1 KYIYI
6 ADPDPLIKLSK
17 LTKEQ
22 FLSEWRGITILLK
35 PNHEYKI
42 KIKKTSFPSLL
53 TLLFNQKKLIFLI
66 ILLTLAVNFI
76 NIIGSYYLK
85 RVIDSYIPKGELD
98 FLNIMSI
105 SLIVIYLMQQF
116 FVFGQGVLI
125 TVLSQILSKNIML
138 SYIAHLFK
146 LPLSFFATRRTGDIV
161 SRFSDANII
170 IEVLSSLIL
179 SVILDVSIVTGVSIV
194 LFLQSS
200 YLFFIIIIAFPI
212 YALVIFL
219 FMKPFRRSKTSV
231 MEAGASLSSVLIEDI
246 NGIET
251 IKSLTSEVD
260 RYKIIKEEFSNYFK
274 KITFYSRM
282 ELFQDVLKNFTQ
294 LLFNVL
300 ILWQGAILV
309 IEGKISLG
317 SLITFNTLELYFLN
331 SLENIINLQP
341 KFQSASVAYNRL
353 EEIYSVQSEFQ
364 DKFFITNFKLN
375 SSKIVISNLTYKYGY
390 NQPLLKN
397 INLVIEEGCKIAF
410 VGLSGSGKTTL
421 AKMLVNFMP
430 PTYGS
435 IEFGGINI
443 NDIDKK
449 TLRQLINYIPQK
461 PYIFNGT
468 ILDNLLLGVEDEIS
482 FEEINKA
489 TEIAEIKSV
498 IENLPLGYETELS
511 TEHSILSGGQLQRVA
526 IARALLTNP
535 SVLILDEST
544 SNLDNLTERKIIDN
558 LMSLDITV
566 IFIAHRLNITEQ
578 VERIFVIENGMIIE
592 NGNHEDL
599 ILKQGF
605 YSKILKG

>member
-1 KYIYI
+1 
-6 ADPDPLIKLSK
+6 
-17 LTKEQ
+17 
-22 FLSEWRGITILLK
+22 
-35 PNHEYKI
+35 
-42 KIKKTSFPSLL
+42 
-53 TLLFNQKKLIFLI
+53 
-66 ILLTLAVNFI
+66 
-76 NIIGSYYLK
+76 
-85 RVIDSYIPKGELD
+85 
-98 FLNIMSI
+98 M
-105 SLIVIYLMQQF
+105 
-116 FVFGQGVLI
+116 
-125 TVLSQILSKNIML
+125 
-138 SYIAHLFK
+138 
-146 LPLSFFATRRTGDIV
+146 
-161 SRFSDANII
+161 
-170 IEVLSSLIL
+170 
-179 SVILDVSIVTGVSIV
+179 
-194 LFLQSS
+194 
-200 YLFFIIIIAFPI
+200 
-212 YALVIFL
+212 
-219 FMKPFRRSKTSV
+219 
-231 MEAGASLSSVLIEDI
+231 
-246 NGIET
+246 
-251 IKSLTSEVD
+251 
-260 RYKIIKEEFSNYFK
+260 
-274 KITFYSRM
+274 
-282 ELFQDVLKNFTQ
+282 
-294 LLFNVL
+294 
-300 ILWQGAILV
+300 
-309 IEGKISLG
+309 
-317 SLITFNTLELYFLN
+317 
-331 SLENIINLQP
+331 
-341 KFQSASVAYNRL
+341 
-353 EEIYSVQSEFQ
+353 
-364 DKFFITNFKLN
+364 N

-390 NQPLLKN
+390 NQPLLKD

>member
-1 KYIYI
+1 
-6 ADPDPLIKLSK
+6 
-17 LTKEQ
+17 
-22 FLSEWRGITILLK
+22 
-35 PNHEYKI
+35 
-42 KIKKTSFPSLL
+42 FPSLF

-98 FLNIMSI
+98 FLNLMSI

-170 IEVLSSLIL
+170 IEVLSSIIL

-219 FMKPFRRSKTSV
+219 FMKPFRHSKTSV

-260 RYKIIKEEFSNYFK
+260 RYKKIKDEFSNYYK

-390 NQPLLKN
+390 NQPLLKD

-511 TEHSILSGGQLQRVA
+511 PEHSILSGGQLQRVA

-558 LMSLDITV
+558 LMSLDTTV

-605 YSKILKG
+605 